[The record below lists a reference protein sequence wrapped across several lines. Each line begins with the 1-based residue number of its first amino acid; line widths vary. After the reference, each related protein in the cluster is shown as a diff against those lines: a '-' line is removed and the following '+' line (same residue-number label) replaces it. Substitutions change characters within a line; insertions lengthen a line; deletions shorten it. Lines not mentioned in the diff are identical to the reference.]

1 MKKTISAFLIVLAL
15 LAATVGASAQAGI
28 SSLPGGGWW
37 EASQIMNVGDDTAS
51 VQFTPVVGLGVSGA
65 TAAGASTTID
75 QDRSKTFGPGFG
87 DVPLT
92 MDDGFKGSAV
102 VSSDQPI
109 VAIGAVQNNYINL
122 GGDSVGVTGGRAG
135 AQYPG
140 ISGEDVGT
148 TLVFPLVKNDFKGKT
163 TTFYVQTVQAGTI
176 NAVYVMNEGAD
187 TYNDSATTTL
197 DGQMATF
204 SPDDVA
210 TMPSGCSD
218 STCLGAVMFTSSVEM
233 AGVYVEAN
241 TGEDPAQVLLSTR
254 GFTPADFDTTVVIP
268 ALKSLWRGR
277 TSGLQIANTSETNQ
291 STITVTLTYQAGSAT
306 SADGEQ
312 VVFED
317 VAPGSSVT
325 FFPGLHGVFHGP
337 FPASTAPD
345 DEFLGSAE
353 IKSDQPM
360 VAICNEDD
368 FDAANVTK
376 QTVYAGFPK
385 SAASGT
391 VLFPLAKEFYKGMVT
406 GLQIMNVGG
415 DEIVLEASFAFNTG
429 SFDIADDKHGDQI
442 VLQPNEPFTFWG
454 VTNWDALYQE
464 LDGGFG
470 AVTVVASGTGD
481 TMIVGIAQEE
491 EYPSGASNYL
501 DTKNYEGFNQ

>member
-1 MKKTISAFLIVLAL
+1 MKKTTSAFLIVLTL

-37 EASQIMNVGDDTAS
+37 EASQIMNVGDDTAT

-87 DVPLT
+87 DVALT

-122 GGDSVGVTGGRAG
+122 GGDSVGVSGGRAG

-176 NAVYVMNEGAD
+176 NAVYAMNEGAD
-187 TYNDSATTTL
+187 IYNDSAMTTL

-210 TMPSGCSD
+210 TMPSDCSD

-241 TGEDPAQVLLSTR
+241 TGEDPGQILLSTR
-254 GFTPADFDTTVVIP
+254 GFTPSDFDTTVVMPLI
-268 ALKSLWRGR
+268 KSVWKGR
-277 TSGLQIANTSETNQ
+277 TTGVQVANVSQ
-291 STITVTLTYQAGSAT
+291 VAASTITVTLTYQKGSAS
-306 SADGEQ
+306 SADGET
-312 VVFED
+312 VVFTN
-317 VAPGSSVT
+317 VAPGTSRT
-325 FFPGLHGVFHGP
+325 FFPGNHGIFDGP
-337 FPASTAPD
+337 FASPKPG
-345 DEFLGSAE
+345 DEFLGSAK
-353 IKSDQPM
+353 ITSDQPM
-360 VAICNEDD
+360 VAICNEND
-368 FDAANVTK
+368 FLGTSETK
-376 QTVYAGFPK
+376 QTVYAGFPE
-385 SAASGT
+385 SAATSM
-391 VLFPLAKEFYKGMVT
+391 VLFPLAKEHYKGNMT
-406 GLQIMNVGG
+406 GIQIMNVGD
-415 DEIVLEASFAFNTG
+415 DEVTLGANYVFDTG
-429 SFDIADDKHGDQI
+429 SFLVDEDKTGDPI
-442 VLQPNEPFTFWG
+442 VLQPGEPFTFWD
-454 VTNWDALYQE
+454 VTNWKNLYE
-464 LDGGFG
+464 DLDGGFG
-470 AVTVVASGTGD
+470 AVTVEAAGTGD
-481 TMIVGIAQEE
+481 TKVVGIAQEAE
-491 EYPSGASNYL
+491 WPAGANDYL